1 MKQLAMMTN
10 GTYVF
15 LTDDS
20 GIGESHLTHAIPDYD
35 VEKLNELL
43 IRLISGYATGSSCDQ
58 VIEDMSV
65 EISKDRKE
73 ELSVKLFPNPTVD
86 RLNLELSTAVDE
98 AIITTSTGRRA
109 HLESGLSE
117 GSHTIDVSSL
127 VSGKYYLTLVKA
139 GKEVK
144 VMPFLIICLLYTSPS
159 PRDRQKSRM
168 PSSA

>member
-1 MKQLAMMTN
+1 MARLEDQVRTAAENGIKLIPITASGIDRETEYLMKQLAMMTN
-10 GTYVF
+10 GSYVF

-65 EISKDRKE
+65 EISKDR
-73 ELSVKLFPNPTVD
+73 N
-86 RLNLELSTAVDE
+86 
-98 AIITTSTGRRA
+98 
-109 HLESGLSE
+109 
-117 GSHTIDVSSL
+117 
-127 VSGKYYLTLVKA
+127 
-139 GKEVK
+139 
-144 VMPFLIICLLYTSPS
+144 CLLYTSPS
-159 PRDRQKSRM
+159 PRDQRGSRM